1 MADNPTMLSNATNGA
16 RTSRYGD
23 IVMVVMETI
32 AFVTTAQEYQ
42 AVSQWAR
49 AKQSLGNK
57 HKDRAA
63 MIGRFETLVGRS
75 GGGCATRGT
84 NKVLQ
89 GVVKSME
96 QSGFDIKD
104 WILPPTLW
112 ESIEIKKKDKPE
124 EDPAAAE
131 ASKPVEPGAAAP

>member
-1 MADNPTMLSNATNGA
+1 MPDTPTILGSATNGA

-23 IVMVVMETI
+23 IVLVVMENI
-32 AFVTTAQEYQ
+32 AFITTAQEFQ

-63 MIGRFETLVGRS
+63 MVGRFETLVGRQ
-75 GGGCATRGT
+75 GGGCATKGT

-96 QSGFDIKD
+96 QSGFDIKE
-104 WILPPTLW
+104 WVLPPTLW
-112 ESIEIKKKDKPE
+112 EAIEIKKKEKTEDVPAEEAAKPAE
-124 EDPAAAE
+124 EPK
-131 ASKPVEPGAAAP
+131 ASQ